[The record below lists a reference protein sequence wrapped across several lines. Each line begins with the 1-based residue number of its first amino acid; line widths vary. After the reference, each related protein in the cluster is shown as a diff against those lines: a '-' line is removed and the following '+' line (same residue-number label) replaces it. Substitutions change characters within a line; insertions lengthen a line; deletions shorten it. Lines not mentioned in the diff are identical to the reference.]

1 MAQQMN
7 PKRDQ
12 AMKRQDWD
20 ERDRIRASGGLKP
33 MPDPHAEHELRPQ
46 EHEHKKGDN
55 AHGCCRH

>member
-7 PKRDQ
+7 TERDQ
-12 AMKRQDWD
+12 ATKPQDKAQKSAAD
-20 ERDRIRASGGLKP
+20 GLKP
-33 MPDPHAEHELRPQ
+33 MPDPNTEHGLRHQ